1 MGGSPL
7 GGVIV
12 YPLDRLYEEI
22 AYIAH
27 HWHWSYDQILEMDH
41 SERRG
46 WVDQIES
53 IYARLKPAIEERE
66 EQ

>member
-1 MGGSPL
+1 
-7 GGVIV
+7 VIV

-27 HWHWSYDQILEMDH
+27 HWHWSYDQILQMDH

-46 WVDQIES
+46 WVDQIAD
-53 IYARLKPAIEERE
+53 IYAGHTPATE

>member
-1 MGGSPL
+1 M
-7 GGVIV
+7 IV

-27 HWHWSYDQILEMDH
+27 HWHWSYDQIMLMDH

-46 WVDQIES
+46 WVDQIADV
-53 IYARLKPAIEERE
+53 YARLEPAIEE
-66 EQ
+66 Q

>member
-27 HWHWSYDQILEMDH
+27 HWHWAYDQIRQMDH
-41 SERRG
+41 NERRG
-46 WVDQIES
+46 WVDQIEN
-53 IYARLKPAIEERE
+53 IFARLKPATE
-66 EQ
+66 EQEEQ

>member
-1 MGGSPL
+1 M
-7 GGVIV
+7 IV

-27 HWHWSYDQILEMDH
+27 HWHWSYDQIMLMDH

-46 WVDQIES
+46 WVDQIAD
-53 IYARLKPAIEERE
+53 IYARLEPATE
-66 EQ
+66 EQREP